1 MYNVRVFEYPT
12 GYQYRIYSDVL
23 GMPREETPEVRTGS
37 YSWIPEP
44 EEEGGTYE
52 PDVWHTLPDVPYFFD
67 EEYQRWEQW
76 KEDEYSRQA
85 LCRAKQTIY
94 HLARSNVW
102 EWFVT
107 LTLDQRKI
115 DRYDYD
121 EIAKK
126 VRKWFNNLRRK
137 APDLYFL
144 IVPERHKDGAWHFHG
159 LLGACS
165 GLVFDFSGKHDNT
178 GRPIYNLSDW
188 SYGWSTATEVSSTDC
203 VRSYVTKYITKDM
216 CDATKG
222 RHRYWVSNNCNR
234 VEPKDMV
241 LEKWDIQKLRKELYE
256 RCTFK
261 KVVQT
266 EYLDVEYWEVPKG
279 ESYNG

>member
-23 GMPREETPEVRTGS
+23 GVPREETPEVRTVS

-44 EEEGGTYE
+44 EEEALEYE
-52 PDVWHTLPDVPYFFD
+52 PDVWCYLPPGTPDIFS

-76 KEDEYSRQA
+76 KEEEYLRQA
-85 LCRAKQTIY
+85 LCRAKQTLY

-107 LTLDQRKI
+107 LTLDPQKI
-115 DRYDYD
+115 DRYNYD

-165 GLVFDFSGKHDNT
+165 GLVFDFSGKYDKL
-178 GRPIYNLSDW
+178 GRPIYNLSNW
-188 SYGWSTATEVSSTDC
+188 GYGWSTATEVSSTDC
-203 VRSYVTKYITKDM
+203 VSSYVTKYITKDM

-222 RHRYWVSNNCNR
+222 RHRYWVSNNCSR
-234 VEPKDMV
+234 VTPKDLV
-241 LEKWDIQKLRKELYE
+241 LQKWEIMNLRKELYE
-256 RCTFK
+256 TCTFK

-266 EYLDVEYWEVPKG
+266 DFLDVEYWEVPK
-279 ESYNG
+279 

>member
-1 MYNVRVFEYPT
+1 MFEYPT

-23 GMPREETPEVRTGS
+23 GVPREAPAEVRTGF

-44 EEEGGTYE
+44 EEEDFYWE
-52 PDVWHTLPDVPYFFD
+52 PDVWYPLQHDPDVFD
-67 EEYQRWEQW
+67 EEFQCWEQW
-76 KEDEYSRQA
+76 KKDDYARQNA
-85 LCRAKQTIY
+85 CRAKQQLY
-94 HLARSNVW
+94 HLSRSNVW
-102 EWFVT
+102 QWFVT
-107 LTLDQRKI
+107 LTLDSEKI

-121 EIAKK
+121 EISKK

-165 GLVFDFSGKHDNT
+165 GLEFDFSGKHDKS
-178 GRPIYNLSDW
+178 GRPIYNLSNW
-188 SYGWSTATEVSSTDC
+188 GYGWSSATEVTSTDC
-203 VRSYVTKYITKDM
+203 VSSYVTKYITKDM

-234 VEPKDMV
+234 AKCKEMV
-241 LEKWDIQKLRKELYE
+241 LEKWEIMKLRQELYE
-256 RCTFK
+256 KCTFK
-261 KVVQT
+261 KVVQN
-266 EYLDVEYWEVPKG
+266 EFLDVEYWEVPKG
-279 ESYNG
+279 